1 MNNQCIEFQSK
12 TVMQILRNTQKGLF
26 FKFVLKFIY
35 KSVLALRLPQLIIRP
50 AAINE

>member
-1 MNNQCIEFQSK
+1 
-12 TVMQILRNTQKGLF
+12 MQILRNTQKGLF

-50 AAINE
+50 AAINEEHATPVPFISLYA